1 MRSSR
6 NYQSVAS
13 FVFALFVFT
22 SIMLRSSAFVVK
34 VASSIATQRA
44 SPILNKSSFQGS
56 RLFLSSL
63 SGEDT
68 VVSRCT
74 EKITSALKPQKI
86 VVSSTND
93 DPNGSH
99 VRRFLQPCLLIMR
112 YSLNTVCDTDSYH
125 LHLDRIRREIC
136 SSTSTFGVQSDMG
149 GAKWFVLTN
158 ENHRIVV

>member
-1 MRSSR
+1 
-6 NYQSVAS
+6 
-13 FVFALFVFT
+13 
-22 SIMLRSSAFVVK
+22 MLRSSAFVVK

-99 VRRFLQPCLLIMR
+99 VRRFFAALPTYNALF
-112 YSLNTVCDTDSYH
+112 T
-125 LHLDRIRREIC
+125 
-136 SSTSTFGVQSDMG
+136 
-149 GAKWFVLTN
+149 
-158 ENHRIVV
+158 